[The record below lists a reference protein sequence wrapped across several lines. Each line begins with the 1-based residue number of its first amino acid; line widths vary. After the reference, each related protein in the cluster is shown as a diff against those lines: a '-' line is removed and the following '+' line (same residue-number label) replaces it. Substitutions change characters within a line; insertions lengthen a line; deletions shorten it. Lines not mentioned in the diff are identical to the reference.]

1 MEQLTRPSE
10 RKRVALFALILAL
23 VLVASVAFTIVASQR
38 ATDAAIESVS
48 EVYLRELSDRVVSEF
63 NAGMENKFVQ
73 VETVGAVLALAA
85 PHDEA
90 QAREVLSALE
100 VDDGYAFLA
109 LRDESGALFTC
120 DGEKPAEVAS
130 EVWAGEDPV
139 VGYRDAKGRAVALSG
154 ETIALTEKIDPVV
167 CGSRTFTGVVAGFAV
182 DGLANR
188 LNLQTSDNS
197 SSSSVLMNK
206 EGICLVGCEG
216 GPSVGDDILGAIEG
230 SSAYKPQRDM
240 ASVRADLARGEAS
253 MVPLSAEGGREY
265 MYFRPMLDGAW
276 YLCTAMP
283 DGVVDGDIEALSGTL
298 LGNAVAIGAVLAL
311 VVGAS
316 FLVYFV
322 LTRRSTRLLAEEKNR
337 AEAAFEQARQASM
350 AKTEFLSRMS
360 HEIRTPMNGIMGMTA
375 IALRSIGDDEKVRV
389 CLEKV
394 ALSSDHL
401 LSLINDILDMSKIE
415 SGKIEIKHEEF
426 DLSRFV
432 SSLDAVFTAQAAEHG
447 IDYRTEVDAEVPT
460 CLVGDPLRLNQVI
473 YNLLGNALKF
483 TPEGGRVT
491 LHVERVREEGE
502 PERAGVR
509 VRFSVTDTG
518 CGISPEFMQRIFE
531 SFEQGDAHAQRGS
544 KGTGLGL
551 AITKRLVELMGG
563 RISVCSVVGSGS
575 TFVVDVPFEVPGGEG
590 GAGSSDSCGTFARGM
605 ASVHPMGIDAE
616 EVCDLTGVHVLVA
629 EDNELNREIAL
640 ELMAMAGAQAD
651 AATTGREA
659 VERFAESP
667 EGYYDVVLM
676 DLQMPEMDGC
686 EAARTIRSMHRA
698 DASQV
703 IILAMTA
710 DAFTEDEERSR
721 ASGMDGH
728 LSKPLAI
735 HRVYATID
743 RFLQERRQTR

>member
-10 RKRVALFALILAL
+10 RTRVALFALVLAL

-63 NAGMENKFVQ
+63 NAAMENKFVQ
-73 VETVGAVLALAA
+73 VETVGSVVGLSS
-85 PHDEA
+85 PRDEV
-90 QAREVLSALE
+90 QARELLSALE
-100 VDDGYAFLA
+100 VNDSYAFLA
-109 LRDESGALFTC
+109 LMDDEGTLFTC
-120 DGEKPAEVAS
+120 DGEKSAELKS
-130 EVWAGEDPV
+130 DVWPGEPE
-139 VGYRDAKGRAVALSG
+139 VGYRDAKGRTVALSG

-167 CGSRTFTGVVAGFAV
+167 CGSQTFTGVVAGFAM
-182 DGLANR
+182 DDLANR
-188 LNLQTSDNS
+188 LSPQNEDCSR
-197 SSSSVLMNK
+197 SVLLDR
-206 EGICLVGCEG
+206 EGICLMGCEG
-216 GPSVGDDILGAIEG
+216 GPSAGDDVLGAIERSG
-230 SSAYKPQRDM
+230 AYKARRDM

-253 MVPLSAEGGREY
+253 LVPLSTEGGREY
-265 MYFRPMLDGAW
+265 VYFRPMMNGAW

-298 LGNAVAIGAVLAL
+298 LSNAVAIGAVLAL

-316 FLVYFV
+316 FLVYFL
-322 LTRRSTRLLAEEKNR
+322 LTRRNTRLLADEKNR

-375 IALRSIGDDEKVRV
+375 IALRSIGDDEKVRI

-426 DLSRFV
+426 DLCRFV

-491 LHVERVREEGE
+491 LHVERVREEDA
-502 PERAGVR
+502 PERVGVR
-509 VRFSVTDTG
+509 VRFSVSDTG

-563 RISVCSVVGSGS
+563 RISMRSVVGSGS

-590 GAGSSDSCGTFARGM
+590 GAGATEAAGAFTRSM
-605 ASVHPMGIDAE
+605 ASAHPAGIDAE

-659 VERFAESP
+659 VERFAESS

-686 EAARTIRSMHRA
+686 EAARTIRAMNRA
-698 DASQV
+698 DASRV

-710 DAFTEDEERSR
+710 DAFIEDEERSR